1 MMRNIK
7 EKIKIAIVLSTLPA
21 VVLAGQAGAT
31 GTFVTILENIANF
44 LKALGAAMCV
54 ICLILAGFYFMT
66 AGGDEKKLALARQ
79 MILWAVVGLI
89 ILLVSRPI
97 VDAVESVIK

>member
-7 EKIKIAIVLSTLPA
+7 EKIKIAIALSTLPA
-21 VVLAGQAGAT
+21 VVLAEAT
-31 GTFVTILENIANF
+31 GTFVRILENIASF

-89 ILLVSRPI
+89 ILLVSDPI
-97 VDAVESVIK
+97 VKAVESVTK